1 MWWFDDVHYLF
12 GFDGCGL
19 QALAQT
25 ISLLRRKNVAGLLSI
40 LDQPKINFDF
50 SIVLQLDLVLF
61 EFCFGILR
69 RCTS

>member
-1 MWWFDDVHYLF
+1 VHYLF
-12 GFDGCGL
+12 GFDGRGL

-25 ISLLRRKNVAGLLSI
+25 ISLFRSKNVASLLPI